1 MESATQS
8 KTTIL
13 KDLINKSIHI
23 SRIFNAP
30 VQQVWS
36 AYTES
41 ELLDQWWAPKPW
53 KAETKSMNFTVGGFW
68 LYAMVGPDNTKHWG
82 RMNYH
87 AIQPYQKMEGED
99 GFCDE
104 DGNLNHDFPL
114 TKWNHIFTATE
125 KGTKVEFKLL
135 LATEKELQTLVEM
148 GFEMGLTAAMD
159 QLDELLA

>member
-1 MESATQS
+1 MESTAKS
-8 KTTIL
+8 KTIVI
-13 KDLINKSIHI
+13 KDLINKSLRI

-30 VQQVWS
+30 IQQVWR

-87 AIQPYQKMEGED
+87 SINSYQNFEGED
-99 GFCDE
+99 GFCDAE
-104 DGNLNHDFPL
+104 GNLNLDLPV
-114 TKWNHIFTATE
+114 TKWNNIFTETE

-135 LATEKELQTLVEM
+135 FGTEKDLQTLVEM
-148 GFEMGLTAAMD
+148 GFEMGMTAAMD
-159 QLDELLA
+159 QLDDLLA